1 MSRFGNLRSTVCI
14 AAGLLM
20 LFLAGCQAGGT
31 GTLRLRGENWS
42 PSPGGAIRASDLG
55 SAGDLIDLEGDLGLG
70 EEESLWVYAVESDL
84 GLGTVEA
91 TSIDFTSS
99 GSNLLTGTLDFG
111 GEIFEEGSISSDLNL
126 ELTTIRNK
134 GALLGMGPVGLKYIW
149 GADHLVLDSTISGS
163 VGGAPTSVTESLDE
177 WVPTFGLGASVGIPV
192 GSDWGLE
199 LDAEVAGL
207 WISYGD
213 IDGTYQGT
221 TLRAGLRQGSGM
233 LIGVGHRSLII
244 DIEDDGSGTSADID
258 LGGTYLFLEWAI

>member
-1 MSRFGNLRSTVCI
+1 MSRFAFHRS
-14 AAGLLM
+14 GLCLGLCSLL
-20 LFLAGCQAGGT
+20 LFLSGCQAGGA

-42 PSPGGAIRASDLG
+42 PTPGGAIRASDLG

-70 EEESLWVYAVESDL
+70 AEESLWVYAVEGDL

-91 TSIDFTSS
+91 TMIDFASS

-111 GEIFEEGSISSDLNL
+111 GEIFDVGSISSDLDL
-126 ELTTIRNK
+126 AVTTVRSK
-134 GALLGMGPVGLKYIW
+134 GSLLSLGPVGLKYLW

-163 VGGAPTSVTESLDE
+163 VGGTSTTVTESIDE
-177 WVPTFGLGASVGIPV
+177 WIPTIGVGASMGIPI
-192 GSDWGLE
+192 GNNWGLE

-207 WISYGD
+207 WVSYGD

-244 DIEDDGSGTSADID
+244 DIADDGSGTSADID

>member
-1 MSRFGNLRSTVCI
+1 MSRFTSFRSAACI
-14 AAGLLM
+14 AGGLLM
-20 LFLAGCQAGGT
+20 LFLAGCQAGGA

-42 PSPGGAIRASDLG
+42 PTPGGAIRASDLG
-55 SAGDLIDLEGDLGLG
+55 SAGDLIDIEGDLGLG
-70 EEESLWVYAVESDL
+70 EEESLWVFAVESDL

-91 TSIDFTSS
+91 TNIDFSSS

-111 GEIFEEGSISSDLNL
+111 GEIFDVGNINSNLNL
-126 ELTTIRNK
+126 ELTTVRNK
-134 GALLGMGPVGLKYIW
+134 GSLLGMGPVGLKYIW
-149 GADHLVLDSTISGS
+149 GLDHLVLDSTISGS
-163 VGGAPTSVTESLDE
+163 AGGLETSVTESMDE
-177 WVPTFGLGASVGIPV
+177 WVPTFGLGASMGIPI
-192 GSDWGLE
+192 GNDWGLE

-221 TLRAGLRQGSGM
+221 TLRAGLRQGSGI

-244 DIEDDGSGTSADID
+244 DIEDDGSGTSADLD

>member
-1 MSRFGNLRSTVCI
+1 MSRFGNQRSAVCI
-14 AAGLLM
+14 VVGLLM
-20 LFLAGCQAGGT
+20 LFLVGCQAGGT

-91 TSIDFTSS
+91 TSIDFSS
-99 GSNLLTGTLDFG
+99 AGSNLLTGTLDFG
-111 GEIFEEGSISSDLNL
+111 GEIFEAGTISSDLNV

-149 GADHLVLDSTISGS
+149 GADHLVLDSTLTGL
-163 VGGAPTSVTESLDE
+163 VGGAETSVTESLDE

-192 GSDWGLE
+192 GGDWGLE

-221 TLRAGLRQGSGM
+221 TLRAGLRQGSGI
-233 LIGVGHRSLII
+233 LIGVGHRSLIV
-244 DIEDDGSGTSADID
+244 DIQDDGSGTSVDFD

>member
-1 MSRFGNLRSTVCI
+1 MRG
-14 AAGLLM
+14 AGWCFSLL
-20 LFLAGCQAGGT
+20 LLLVVVGCQAGGA
-31 GTLRLRGENWS
+31 GSIRLRGENWS

-70 EEESLWVYAVESDL
+70 EEESIWVYSVEGDF

-91 TSIDFTSS
+91 TTLDFSS
-99 GSNLLTGTLDFG
+99 TGANTLTGSLDFG
-111 GEIFEEGSISSDLNL
+111 GTVFDAADITSDFNLSITSLK
-126 ELTTIRNK
+126 NK
-134 GALLGMGPVGLKYIW
+134 GALFGIGPVGLKYIW

-163 VGGAPTSVTESLDE
+163 VGGVSESATETLDE
-177 WVPTFGLGASVGIPV
+177 WVPTFGLGASFGVPIGNN
-192 GSDWGLE
+192 WGLE
-199 LDAEVAGL
+199 LDAEVSGL

-233 LIGVGHRSLII
+233 LIGVGHRSLIL
-244 DIEDDGSGTSADID
+244 DIQDDGSGTSADLD

>member
-1 MSRFGNLRSTVCI
+1 MSRFNFQRSTVCI
-14 AAGLLM
+14 ASSLLI

-31 GTLRLRGENWS
+31 GTLRLRGENWA
-42 PSPGGAIRASDLG
+42 PTPGGAIRASDLG

-70 EEESLWVYAVESDL
+70 EEESLWVYAVEGDL

-91 TSIDFTSS
+91 TNIDFTSS

-111 GEIFEEGSISSDLNL
+111 GEIFEAGSITSDLNL
-126 ELTTIRNK
+126 EVTTVRNK
-134 GALLGMGPVGLKYIW
+134 GSLLGMGPVGLKYLW
-149 GADHLVLDSTISGS
+149 GVDHLVLDSTISGT
-163 VGGAPTSVTESLDE
+163 VGGVSSTVTETLDE
-177 WVPTFGLGASVGIPV
+177 WVPTFGLGASMGIPI
-192 GSDWGLE
+192 GNNWGLE